1 MLLSAYILVVV
12 LLSLHG
18 LHRVALLTAWLRRR
32 RAAPPAPPPPA
43 EWPKVLV
50 QLPVYNERDVV
61 ARLVDAVADLDY
73 PKDKLEIQLLDD
85 STDDTARAAAPALAR
100 ARAAGLDVRVLRR
113 PTREGFK
120 AGALAWGLARSDA
133 ELVAIFDADFV
144 PNPGFLR
151 RVVPHL
157 LQEGV
162 GMVQCRWG
170 HLNVAANPL
179 TLAQAT
185 MLDGHFGVEQPAR
198 HRAGLWFNFN
208 GTAGAW
214 RRAAVEAGGGWQHD
228 TLTEDLDLSYRAA
241 LAGWRFVYLRDEV
254 VPAELP
260 DGLAAFR
267 AQQRR
272 WARGSIQTLRKLGG
286 RLLTAPY
293 PRAQRAEALSH
304 LAANAAWPLV
314 VVLAVLLPLVVL
326 ARGEASSGHLWLDL
340 PAFGFSIGVNTIF
353 YLVASE
359 GRAGRVPLA
368 LLAGVG
374 LSLGQAVA
382 SLQGWLGG
390 AAAFERTPKNGGG
403 VGSYRV
409 ATLGGGLAGRWALA
423 LGEGALAALHL
434 CTAAWA
440 VGEGAWGSLPFLLL
454 FGGGFGW
461 FATLGVA
468 ELLRAPRAA
477 PLVEPAPV
485 AGK

>member
-1 MLLSAYILVVV
+1 MLLSAYLLVVV

-18 LHRVALLTAWLRRR
+18 LHRVALLTAWWRRR
-32 RAAPPAPPPPA
+32 GSPPAEPPAPA
-43 EWPKVLV
+43 AWPRVLV
-50 QLPVYNERDVV
+50 QLPVYNERDVA
-61 ARLVDAVADLDY
+61 ARLVDAVAALDY

-85 STDDTARAAAPALAR
+85 STDDTARAAAPAVAR
-100 ARAAGLDVRVLRR
+100 ARAAGLDVSVLRR
-113 PTREGFK
+113 PSREGFK
-120 AGALAWGLARSDA
+120 AGALAWGLSRSDA
-133 ELVAIFDADFV
+133 ELVAVFDADFV
-144 PNPGFLR
+144 PRPGFLR

-170 HLNVAANPL
+170 HLNAADNPL

-198 HRAGLWFNFN
+198 HRSGLWFNFN

-214 RRAAVEAGGGWQHD
+214 RRAAIEAGGGWQHD

-241 LAGWRFVYLRDEV
+241 LAGWRFVYLREDV

-286 RLLTAPY
+286 RIVAAPF
-293 PRAQRAEALSH
+293 PLAVRAEALSH
-304 LAANAAWPLV
+304 LCANAAWPLV
-314 VVLAVLLPLVVL
+314 VALAVLLPLVVL

-340 PAFGFSIGVNTIF
+340 PAFGFSIGVNAVF
-353 YLVASE
+353 YLVAAE
-359 GRAGRVPLA
+359 GRAARVPLA
-368 LLAGVG
+368 LFAGIG
-374 LSLGQAVA
+374 LSVGQAAA

-390 AAAFERTPKNGGG
+390 PAVFERTPKNGGG
-403 VGSYRV
+403 AGSYRG
-409 ATLGGGLAGRWALA
+409 ATLGSAQAPRWLLAGV
-423 LGEGALAALHL
+423 EGALAALHF
-434 CTAAWA
+434 A
-440 VGEGAWGSLPFLLL
+440 VTIVALSRGSWGSVPFLLL

-461 FATLGVA
+461 FAGLGLA

-477 PLVEPAPV
+477 ALPEPEPV